1 MYDFSGK
8 IVAVTGAAQGL
19 GRAIAERFLKDGAE
33 GVALLDL
40 KEDVLAAAAAALDP
54 AGSRTLAVPCNVADP
69 DSVARAF
76 QQIRDRFGWVD
87 VLVNNAGITRDALVH
102 KMTNEQFDQV
112 LKVSLYGTF
121 YCVKQ
126 VIDGM
131 RERGYGRII
140 SMSSL
145 ANRGNVG
152 QANYA
157 AAKAGIIGLTKT
169 LAMELG
175 PKNVTA
181 NCLAPSL
188 INTDIIKTVPDK
200 VRNAMTASVPL
211 RRIGEPEEVADLV
224 AFLAS
229 DEASYVSGQCISITG
244 GLW

>member
-40 KEDVLAAAAAALDP
+40 KENVLAAAAAELDP

-112 LKVSLYGTF
+112 L
-121 YCVKQ
+121 
-126 VIDGM
+126 
-131 RERGYGRII
+131 
-140 SMSSL
+140 
-145 ANRGNVG
+145 
-152 QANYA
+152 
-157 AAKAGIIGLTKT
+157 
-169 LAMELG
+169 
-175 PKNVTA
+175 
-181 NCLAPSL
+181 
-188 INTDIIKTVPDK
+188 
-200 VRNAMTASVPL
+200 
-211 RRIGEPEEVADLV
+211 
-224 AFLAS
+224 
-229 DEASYVSGQCISITG
+229 
-244 GLW
+244 

>member
-1 MYDFSGK
+1 MW
-8 IVAVTGAAQGL
+8 
-19 GRAIAERFLKDGAE
+19 
-33 GVALLDL
+33 
-40 KEDVLAAAAAALDP
+40 
-54 AGSRTLAVPCNVADP
+54 
-69 DSVARAF
+69 ARP
-76 QQIRDRFGWVD
+76 
-87 VLVNNAGITRDALVH
+87 
-102 KMTNEQFDQV
+102 
-112 LKVSLYGTF
+112 
-121 YCVKQ
+121 
-126 VIDGM
+126 
-131 RERGYGRII
+131 
-140 SMSSL
+140 
-145 ANRGNVG
+145 
-152 QANYA
+152 NYA